1 MSTTTTTTTTT
12 KATTTTSSS
21 SSWNYSL
28 NNEWDI
34 DKEENDVYESS
45 QQLID
50 FVDTNAFKS
59 LRDFVQQCEEVLQR
73 SERHGHNQSIRRS
86 SDTATK
92 HHHHHQQQQSR
103 RLLHRLI
110 VTSALGLVEC
120 VQWLLECGADPTVSL
135 AYGREQWTALHYAA
149 ATRQVH
155 ALAVLL
161 TATPGSTLTIDTLRD
176 NSPLHYTPLDLLSI
190 DLQQTP
196 CRVCCPVC
204 IPHQVWSWGSGSE
217 WLLGHGDPL
226 DRPSPKR
233 IKALEDEHVISLTTT
248 SRYCAALTASGT
260 FNHTTPLHSPKH

>member
-1 MSTTTTTTTTT
+1 MSATTTTTTTTT
-12 KATTTTSSS
+12 TMSC
-21 SSWNYSL
+21 NYSL
-28 NNEWDI
+28 NDEWDS
-34 DKEENDVYESS
+34 DKEENVVSESS
-45 QQLID
+45 QQLAD
-50 FVDTNAFKS
+50 LVDISTLKS
-59 LRDFVQQCEEVLQR
+59 LREFVQQCEEVLQR
-73 SERHGHNQSIRRS
+73 SERHGYNQSIRRS
-86 SDTATK
+86 NDIATK
-92 HHHHHQQQQSR
+92 HYNHHQQQSR

-135 AYGREQWTALHYAA
+135 AYGRERWTALHYAA

-155 ALAVLL
+155 VLAALL
-161 TATPGSTLTIDTLRD
+161 TATPHTILTIDTLRD

-190 DLQQTP
+190 DLEQTP
-196 CRVCCPVC
+196 RTSSRCPVC

-248 SRYCAALTASGT
+248 SRCCAALAASGT
-260 FNHTTPLHSPKH
+260 FNHTILFALSQT